1 MEAPRRDPS
10 GPVDS
15 AEWLVDLCTSASLQ
29 IRREQSQSD
38 PNAACHDDLDPEA
51 LASGVLDAFF
61 ALQDSLASLLVD
73 PDAVRDV
80 LGRCGELLRLT
91 QGEVAEAC
99 RRRGGR
105 EVEGPAYGHRRIGS
119 DGGNASCA
127 NGDSSS
133 CGHGSPGRR
142 PTSDSCNATESR
154 TSQPPRQNSSN
165 IDGNLSSNSGVSRP
179 VAVPVTSNVSG
190 SLVSQTSFRRSPL
203 VGMKLNSFVIKL
215 NVVSSVSLVKIPT

>member
-29 IRREQSQSD
+29 IRRQQSQSD

-73 PDAVRDV
+73 PDAVREV
-80 LGRCGELLRLT
+80 LGRGGELLRLT
-91 QGEVAEAC
+91 RGDVAEAC
-99 RRRGGR
+99 RRSRGR

-165 IDGNLSSNSGVSRP
+165 IDGNLSSNSGVS
-179 VAVPVTSNVSG
+179 

>member
-38 PNAACHDDLDPEA
+38 PNASACHDDLDPAA

-73 PDAVRDV
+73 PDAVREV
-80 LGRCGELLRLT
+80 LGRGGELLRLT
-91 QGEVAEAC
+91 RGDVAEAC
-99 RRRGGR
+99 RRSRGR

-119 DGGNASCA
+119 DGNASCA

-165 IDGNLSSNSGVSRP
+165 IDGNLSSNSGVS
-179 VAVPVTSNVSG
+179 